1 MVDGEVQ
8 GGRGAADGADSFEAL
23 QFGELGRAAGGPVE
37 LDGVAAQGGGELR
50 GRALGDDL
58 AVVDEDDFIAVGF
71 GLGGVVGADQEG
83 AAVVAQVAEPAPDGF
98 GGAGVEREGGF
109 VEQQQG
115 GLVEQ
120 GAGEVESSAEAA
132 GEGGAEVVGALG
144 ELEFAEQLDNAPGA
158 LGAGQSEEARVQV
171 ERLAERHQVVGGG
184 LLEED
189 ADAAA
194 GGRAGRLAED
204 AQSALL
210 GIELAGD
217 QAEDGALAGA
227 VGAEQGDP
235 AAGLDVE
242 VDLGDAAAAG
252 PVECRCAELCCWGH
266 GLHSI
271 ISDWS
276 CDSLRGGRGGVRVRD
291 LRCALAQMNST
302 VGDLEGNAARIIA
315 QIEAAEA
322 VGADIVAFPELAL
335 TGYPPEDLVLRRGFV
350 EDNLR
355 TLDRVR
361 EATRGRHAAAIVGFV
376 DYAHDVFNAAA
387 VLRDGRLHGVYH
399 KQYLPNYGVF
409 DEARYFRPGGGVQLF
424 EIAGAKVG
432 VTICEDIWYS
442 SGPMQDQCL
451 AGAELIVNINGS
463 PFHAGKS
470 AQREQ
475 MLATRA
481 ADNAVATAYCN
492 LVGGQDHLIFDGGSA
507 VFGPGGQLLSRAELF
522 EEQLLCV
529 DIDIEEVRQ
538 VRLHDPRL
546 RRLPQT
552 EGRLIGVGAASEGA
566 RPALEQ
572 KVAEPKSA
580 VAQVYEALVL
590 GTRDYVHKTGFEKV
604 IIALSGGIDSTIT
617 AVLAVEALGA
627 EQVRGVAMPS
637 RYSSEGSVS
646 DARALAENLGIRLD
660 ILPIEDSMQAMLG
673 TLGPVFEGLPAD
685 VTEENLQAR
694 IRGVLMMALSNKLGA
709 LVLTTSNKSESAT
722 GYTTLYGD
730 MTGGLAV
737 IQDVPK
743 LLVYE
748 LSRYANERAGR
759 EVVPLT
765 VIEKPPSAELRP
777 DQFDEQSLMPYERL
791 DPILQAFVEEDRSLE
806 DIAAAGFAEEDVKRV
821 MSLVTG
827 AEYKRRQAAPGLRIT
842 PRAFGKD
849 RRFPIANRYRGF

>member
-1 MVDGEVQ
+1 M
-8 GGRGAADGADSFEAL
+8 R
-23 QFGELGRAAGGPVE
+23 
-37 LDGVAAQGGGELR
+37 
-50 GRALGDDL
+50 
-58 AVVDEDDFIAVGF
+58 
-71 GLGGVVGADQEG
+71 
-83 AAVVAQVAEPAPDGF
+83 
-98 GGAGVEREGGF
+98 
-109 VEQQQG
+109 
-115 GLVEQ
+115 
-120 GAGEVESSAEAA
+120 
-132 GEGGAEVVGALG
+132 
-144 ELEFAEQLDNAPGA
+144 N
-158 LGAGQSEEARVQV
+158 
-171 ERLAERHQVVGGG
+171 
-184 LLEED
+184 
-189 ADAAA
+189 
-194 GGRAGRLAED
+194 
-204 AQSALL
+204 
-210 GIELAGD
+210 
-217 QAEDGALAGA
+217 
-227 VGAEQGDP
+227 
-235 AAGLDVE
+235 
-242 VDLGDAAAAG
+242 
-252 PVECRCAELCCWGH
+252 
-266 GLHSI
+266 
-271 ISDWS
+271 
-276 CDSLRGGRGGVRVRD
+276 
-291 LRCALAQMNST
+291 LRCALAQINAA

-322 VGADIVAFPELAL
+322 LGADIVACPELAL

-361 EATRGRHAAAIVGFV
+361 EATRGKHVAAVVGFV
-376 DYAHDVFNAAA
+376 DYDHDTFNAAA
-387 VLRDGRLHGVYH
+387 VLRDGRRRGVYR

-470 AQREQ
+470 QQRAQ
-475 MLATRA
+475 MLSTRA

-507 VFGPGGQLLSRAELF
+507 VFGPGGQLLARAELF
-522 EEQLLCV
+522 QEQLLCV
-529 DIDIEEVRQ
+529 DIDVEEVRQ

-546 RRLPQT
+546 RRLPQ
-552 EGRLIGVGAASEGA
+552 
-566 RPALEQ
+566 
-572 KVAEPKSA
+572 AESVTTAVSSPSQTTRQPVSA
-580 VAQVYEALVL
+580 PIAEAKPEVAQVYEALVL
-590 GTRDYVHKTGFEKV
+590 GTQDYVHKTGFENV

-627 EQVRGVAMPS
+627 EHVRGVSMPS

-646 DARALAENLGIRLD
+646 DARALADNLGIQLD

-673 TLGPVFEGLPAD
+673 TLAPIFEGLEPD

-748 LSRYANERAGR
+748 LSRYANRRAAR
-759 EVVPLT
+759 EVVPVS

-791 DPILQAFVEEDRSLE
+791 DPILQAFVEEDRSLD
-806 DIAAAGFAEEDVKRV
+806 DIVAAGFPADDVKRV

>member
-1 MVDGEVQ
+1 M
-8 GGRGAADGADSFEAL
+8 R
-23 QFGELGRAAGGPVE
+23 
-37 LDGVAAQGGGELR
+37 
-50 GRALGDDL
+50 
-58 AVVDEDDFIAVGF
+58 
-71 GLGGVVGADQEG
+71 
-83 AAVVAQVAEPAPDGF
+83 
-98 GGAGVEREGGF
+98 
-109 VEQQQG
+109 
-115 GLVEQ
+115 
-120 GAGEVESSAEAA
+120 
-132 GEGGAEVVGALG
+132 
-144 ELEFAEQLDNAPGA
+144 N
-158 LGAGQSEEARVQV
+158 
-171 ERLAERHQVVGGG
+171 
-184 LLEED
+184 
-189 ADAAA
+189 
-194 GGRAGRLAED
+194 
-204 AQSALL
+204 
-210 GIELAGD
+210 
-217 QAEDGALAGA
+217 
-227 VGAEQGDP
+227 
-235 AAGLDVE
+235 
-242 VDLGDAAAAG
+242 
-252 PVECRCAELCCWGH
+252 
-266 GLHSI
+266 
-271 ISDWS
+271 
-276 CDSLRGGRGGVRVRD
+276 
-291 LRCALAQMNST
+291 LRCALAQINAA
-302 VGDLEGNAARIIA
+302 VGDLQGNAARIIA

-322 VGADIVAFPELAL
+322 LNADIVAFPELAL

-361 EATRGRHAAAIVGFV
+361 EATQGKHVAAVVGFV
-376 DYAHDVFNAAA
+376 DYARDTFNAAA
-387 VLRDGRLHGVYH
+387 VLRDGQLHGVYR

-409 DEARYFRPGGGVQLF
+409 DEARYFRPGRGVQLF

-470 AQREQ
+470 QQRAR
-475 MLATRA
+475 MLSTRA

-507 VFGPGGQLLSRAELF
+507 VFGPGGQLLARAELF
-522 EEQLLCV
+522 QEQLLCV
-529 DIDIEEVRQ
+529 DLDVEEVRQ

-546 RRLPQT
+546 RRLPQVESVT
-552 EGRLIGVGAASEGA
+552 TAVSAPPQTPRQPASA
-566 RPALEQ
+566 P
-572 KVAEPKSA
+572 VAEAKPE

-590 GTRDYVHKTGFEKV
+590 GTRDYVHKTGFENV

-617 AVLAVEALGA
+617 AVLAVEALGP
-627 EQVRGVAMPS
+627 EHVRGVSMPS

-646 DARALAENLGIRLD
+646 DARALADNLGIQLD

-673 TLGPVFEGLPAD
+673 TLAPLFEGLEPD

-748 LSRYANERAGR
+748 LSRYANQRAAR
-759 EVVPLT
+759 EIVPIS
-765 VIEKPPSAELRP
+765 VIDKPPSAELRP

-791 DPILQAFVEEDRSLE
+791 DPILQAFVEEDRSLD
-806 DIAAAGFAEEDVKRV
+806 DIVAAGFPPDDVKRV

>member
-1 MVDGEVQ
+1 M
-8 GGRGAADGADSFEAL
+8 R
-23 QFGELGRAAGGPVE
+23 
-37 LDGVAAQGGGELR
+37 
-50 GRALGDDL
+50 
-58 AVVDEDDFIAVGF
+58 
-71 GLGGVVGADQEG
+71 
-83 AAVVAQVAEPAPDGF
+83 
-98 GGAGVEREGGF
+98 
-109 VEQQQG
+109 
-115 GLVEQ
+115 
-120 GAGEVESSAEAA
+120 
-132 GEGGAEVVGALG
+132 
-144 ELEFAEQLDNAPGA
+144 N
-158 LGAGQSEEARVQV
+158 
-171 ERLAERHQVVGGG
+171 
-184 LLEED
+184 
-189 ADAAA
+189 
-194 GGRAGRLAED
+194 
-204 AQSALL
+204 
-210 GIELAGD
+210 
-217 QAEDGALAGA
+217 
-227 VGAEQGDP
+227 
-235 AAGLDVE
+235 
-242 VDLGDAAAAG
+242 
-252 PVECRCAELCCWGH
+252 
-266 GLHSI
+266 
-271 ISDWS
+271 
-276 CDSLRGGRGGVRVRD
+276 
-291 LRCALAQMNST
+291 LRCALAQINAA

-322 VGADIVAFPELAL
+322 LGADIVAFPELAL

-361 EATRGRHAAAIVGFV
+361 EATRGKHVAAVVGFV
-376 DYAHDVFNAAA
+376 DYDHDTFNAAA
-387 VLRDGRLHGVYH
+387 VLRDGQLCGVYR

-470 AQREQ
+470 QQRAQ

-507 VFGPGGQLLSRAELF
+507 VFGPGGQLLARAELF
-522 EEQLLCV
+522 QEQLLCV
-529 DIDIEEVRQ
+529 DIDVEEVRQ

-546 RRLPQT
+546 RRLPRAESVTTAVSSPPQT
-552 EGRLIGVGAASEGA
+552 TRQPVSAPI
-566 RPALEQ
+566 
-572 KVAEPKSA
+572 AEAKPE

-590 GTRDYVHKTGFEKV
+590 GTRDYVHKTGFENV

-627 EQVRGVAMPS
+627 EHVRGVSMPS

-646 DARALAENLGIRLD
+646 DARALADNLGIQLD

-673 TLGPVFEGLPAD
+673 TLAPIFEGLEPD

-748 LSRYANERAGR
+748 LSRYANRRAAR
-759 EVVPLT
+759 EVVPVS

-791 DPILQAFVEEDRSLE
+791 DPILQAFVEEDRSLD
-806 DIAAAGFAEEDVKRV
+806 DIVAAGFPADDVKRV

>member
-1 MVDGEVQ
+1 M
-8 GGRGAADGADSFEAL
+8 R
-23 QFGELGRAAGGPVE
+23 
-37 LDGVAAQGGGELR
+37 
-50 GRALGDDL
+50 
-58 AVVDEDDFIAVGF
+58 
-71 GLGGVVGADQEG
+71 
-83 AAVVAQVAEPAPDGF
+83 
-98 GGAGVEREGGF
+98 
-109 VEQQQG
+109 
-115 GLVEQ
+115 
-120 GAGEVESSAEAA
+120 
-132 GEGGAEVVGALG
+132 
-144 ELEFAEQLDNAPGA
+144 N
-158 LGAGQSEEARVQV
+158 
-171 ERLAERHQVVGGG
+171 
-184 LLEED
+184 
-189 ADAAA
+189 
-194 GGRAGRLAED
+194 
-204 AQSALL
+204 
-210 GIELAGD
+210 
-217 QAEDGALAGA
+217 
-227 VGAEQGDP
+227 
-235 AAGLDVE
+235 
-242 VDLGDAAAAG
+242 
-252 PVECRCAELCCWGH
+252 
-266 GLHSI
+266 
-271 ISDWS
+271 
-276 CDSLRGGRGGVRVRD
+276 
-291 LRCALAQMNST
+291 LRCALAQINAA

-315 QIEAAEA
+315 RIEAAEA
-322 VGADIVAFPELAL
+322 LGADIVAFPELAL

-361 EATRGRHAAAIVGFV
+361 EATRGKYVAAVVGFV
-376 DYAHDVFNAAA
+376 DYDHDTFNAAA
-387 VLRDGRLHGVYH
+387 VLRDGERCGVYR

-470 AQREQ
+470 QQRAQ

-507 VFGPGGQLLSRAELF
+507 VFGPGGQLLARAELF

-529 DIDIEEVRQ
+529 DIDVEEVRQ

-546 RRLPQT
+546 RRLPQ
-552 EGRLIGVGAASEGA
+552 
-566 RPALEQ
+566 
-572 KVAEPKSA
+572 AESVMTAVSSPSQTTRQPVSA
-580 VAQVYEALVL
+580 PIAEAKPEVAQVYEALVL
-590 GTRDYVHKTGFEKV
+590 GTRDYVHKTGFENV

-617 AVLAVEALGA
+617 AVLAAEALGA
-627 EQVRGVAMPS
+627 EHVRGVSMPS

-646 DARALAENLGIRLD
+646 DARALADNLGIQLD
-660 ILPIEDSMQAMLG
+660 ILPIEASMQAMLG
-673 TLGPVFEGLPAD
+673 TLAPIFEGLDPD

-759 EVVPLT
+759 EVVPIS

-777 DQFDEQSLMPYERL
+777 DQFDEQSLMPYDRL
-791 DPILQAFVEEDRSLE
+791 DPILQAFVEEDRSLD
-806 DIAAAGFAEEDVKRV
+806 DIVAAGFPADDVKRV

>member
-1 MVDGEVQ
+1 M
-8 GGRGAADGADSFEAL
+8 R
-23 QFGELGRAAGGPVE
+23 
-37 LDGVAAQGGGELR
+37 
-50 GRALGDDL
+50 
-58 AVVDEDDFIAVGF
+58 
-71 GLGGVVGADQEG
+71 
-83 AAVVAQVAEPAPDGF
+83 
-98 GGAGVEREGGF
+98 
-109 VEQQQG
+109 
-115 GLVEQ
+115 
-120 GAGEVESSAEAA
+120 
-132 GEGGAEVVGALG
+132 
-144 ELEFAEQLDNAPGA
+144 N
-158 LGAGQSEEARVQV
+158 
-171 ERLAERHQVVGGG
+171 
-184 LLEED
+184 
-189 ADAAA
+189 
-194 GGRAGRLAED
+194 
-204 AQSALL
+204 
-210 GIELAGD
+210 
-217 QAEDGALAGA
+217 
-227 VGAEQGDP
+227 
-235 AAGLDVE
+235 
-242 VDLGDAAAAG
+242 
-252 PVECRCAELCCWGH
+252 
-266 GLHSI
+266 
-271 ISDWS
+271 
-276 CDSLRGGRGGVRVRD
+276 
-291 LRCALAQMNST
+291 LRCALAQINAA

-315 QIEAAEA
+315 RIEAAEA
-322 VGADIVAFPELAL
+322 LGADIVAFPELAL

-361 EATRGRHAAAIVGFV
+361 EATQGKHVAVVVGFV
-376 DYAHDVFNAAA
+376 DYDHDTFNAAA
-387 VLRDGRLHGVYH
+387 VLRDGERCGVYH

-470 AQREQ
+470 QQRAQ

-507 VFGPGGQLLSRAELF
+507 VFGPGGQLLARAELF

-529 DIDIEEVRQ
+529 DIDVEEVRQ

-546 RRLPQT
+546 RRLPQAESVT
-552 EGRLIGVGAASEGA
+552 TAVSN
-566 RPALEQ
+566 PAQ
-572 KVAEPKSA
+572 TTRQPVSAPIAEAKPE

-590 GTRDYVHKTGFEKV
+590 GTRDYVHKTGFENV

-627 EQVRGVAMPS
+627 EHVRGVSMPS

-646 DARALAENLGIRLD
+646 DARALADNLGIQLD

-673 TLGPVFEGLPAD
+673 TLAPIFEGLEPD

-748 LSRYANERAGR
+748 LSRYANQRAGR
-759 EVVPLT
+759 EVVPVT

-777 DQFDEQSLMPYERL
+777 DQFDEQSLMPYDRL
-791 DPILQAFVEEDRSLE
+791 DPILQAFVEEDRSLD
-806 DIAAAGFAEEDVKRV
+806 DIVAAGFPADDVKRV

>member
-1 MVDGEVQ
+1 MT
-8 GGRGAADGADSFEAL
+8 DSCAI
-23 QFGELGRAAGGPVE
+23 GW
-37 LDGVAAQGGGELR
+37 GVL
-50 GRALGDDL
+50 
-58 AVVDEDDFIAVGF
+58 
-71 GLGGVVGADQEG
+71 
-83 AAVVAQVAEPAPDGF
+83 
-98 GGAGVEREGGF
+98 
-109 VEQQQG
+109 
-115 GLVEQ
+115 
-120 GAGEVESSAEAA
+120 
-132 GEGGAEVVGALG
+132 EVV
-144 ELEFAEQLDNAPGA
+144 
-158 LGAGQSEEARVQV
+158 
-171 ERLAERHQVVGGG
+171 
-184 LLEED
+184 
-189 ADAAA
+189 
-194 GGRAGRLAED
+194 
-204 AQSALL
+204 
-210 GIELAGD
+210 
-217 QAEDGALAGA
+217 
-227 VGAEQGDP
+227 
-235 AAGLDVE
+235 
-242 VDLGDAAAAG
+242 
-252 PVECRCAELCCWGH
+252 
-266 GLHSI
+266 
-271 ISDWS
+271 
-276 CDSLRGGRGGVRVRD
+276 VRE
-291 LRCALAQMNST
+291 LRCALAQINAT
-302 VGDLEGNAARIIA
+302 VGDLEGNAGRIVE
-315 QIEAAEA
+315 QIEAAEGL
-322 VGADIVAFPELAL
+322 GADIVAFPELAL

-350 EDNLR
+350 EDNLAA
-355 TLDRVR
+355 LERVR
-361 EATRGRHAAAIVGFV
+361 EATRGRHVTAIVGFV
-376 DYAHDVFNAAA
+376 DYAHDVFNAAG
-387 VLRDGRLHGVYH
+387 VLRDGELCGVYH

-470 AQREQ
+470 RQREQ

-481 ADNAVATAYCN
+481 LDNLVATAYCN

-507 VFGPGGQLLSRAELF
+507 VFGPGGQLRARAELF

-529 DIDIEEVRQ
+529 DVDIEEVRQ

-546 RRLPQT
+546 RRLPQL
-552 EGRLIGVGAASEGA
+552 EGRLTAVSEASDVGREPVAASIAVPVED
-566 RPALEQ
+566 
-572 KVAEPKSA
+572 

-590 GTRDYVHKTGFEKV
+590 GTRDYVQKTGFENV

-627 EQVRGVAMPS
+627 EQVRGVSMPS

-646 DARALAENLGIRLD
+646 DARALAENLGIQLD

-673 TLGPVFEGLPAD
+673 ALAPLFEGLDPD

-759 EVVPLT
+759 EVVPISVL
-765 VIEKPPSAELRP
+765 EKPPSAELRP

-806 DIAAAGFAEEDVKRV
+806 EIVAAGFAEADVKRV

-842 PRAFGKD
+842 PRSFGRD

>member
-1 MVDGEVQ
+1 MT
-8 GGRGAADGADSFEAL
+8 DSCAI
-23 QFGELGRAAGGPVE
+23 GW
-37 LDGVAAQGGGELR
+37 GVL
-50 GRALGDDL
+50 
-58 AVVDEDDFIAVGF
+58 
-71 GLGGVVGADQEG
+71 
-83 AAVVAQVAEPAPDGF
+83 
-98 GGAGVEREGGF
+98 
-109 VEQQQG
+109 
-115 GLVEQ
+115 
-120 GAGEVESSAEAA
+120 
-132 GEGGAEVVGALG
+132 EVV
-144 ELEFAEQLDNAPGA
+144 
-158 LGAGQSEEARVQV
+158 
-171 ERLAERHQVVGGG
+171 
-184 LLEED
+184 
-189 ADAAA
+189 
-194 GGRAGRLAED
+194 
-204 AQSALL
+204 
-210 GIELAGD
+210 
-217 QAEDGALAGA
+217 
-227 VGAEQGDP
+227 
-235 AAGLDVE
+235 
-242 VDLGDAAAAG
+242 
-252 PVECRCAELCCWGH
+252 
-266 GLHSI
+266 
-271 ISDWS
+271 
-276 CDSLRGGRGGVRVRD
+276 VRE
-291 LRCALAQMNST
+291 LRCALAQINAT
-302 VGDLEGNAARIIA
+302 VGDLEGNAGRIVE
-315 QIEAAEA
+315 QIEAAEGL
-322 VGADIVAFPELAL
+322 GADIVAFPELAL

-350 EDNLR
+350 EDNLAA
-355 TLDRVR
+355 LERVR
-361 EATRGRHAAAIVGFV
+361 EATRGRHVTAIVGFV
-376 DYAHDVFNAAA
+376 DYAHDVFNAAG
-387 VLRDGRLHGVYH
+387 VLRDGELCGVYH

-470 AQREQ
+470 RQREQ

-481 ADNAVATAYCN
+481 LDNLVATAYCN

-507 VFGPGGQLLSRAELF
+507 VFGPGGQLRARAELF

-529 DIDIEEVRQ
+529 DLDIEEVRQ

-546 RRLPQT
+546 RRLPQL
-552 EGRLIGVGAASEGA
+552 EGRLTAVSGASDVGRGPVAASIAAPVED
-566 RPALEQ
+566 
-572 KVAEPKSA
+572 

-590 GTRDYVHKTGFEKV
+590 GTRDYVQKTGFENV

-627 EQVRGVAMPS
+627 EQVRGVSMPS

-646 DARALAENLGIRLD
+646 DARALAENLGIQLD

-673 TLGPVFEGLPAD
+673 ALAPLFEGLDPD

-759 EVVPLT
+759 EVVPISVL
-765 VIEKPPSAELRP
+765 EKPPSAELRP

-806 DIAAAGFAEEDVKRV
+806 EIAAAGFAEADVKRV

-842 PRAFGKD
+842 PRSFGRD